1 MILLTDKDVL
11 GLVEKVKIVGEKK
24 VDAIALFDTGAKLT
38 SVDIRMASKAHLGPI
53 VRITQVKNP
62 SFDKPIRRPVVRAK
76 IKIKDR
82 VFDVDVNIQDR
93 SHMTFPV
100 IIGRNIISGNF
111 IIDPTINR
119 DIYKQE
125 RINFEKERNPTGI

>member
-1 MILLTDKDVL
+1 MVI
-11 GLVEKVKIVGEKK
+11 GLVEKIKLIGEKS

-38 SVDIRMASKAHLGPI
+38 SIDIKLASKAQLGPI

-62 SFDKPIRRPVVRAK
+62 SFNKLIKRPVVRAK
-76 IKIKDR
+76 IKIKDKI
-82 VFDVDVNIQDR
+82 FDVDVNIQDR

-100 IIGRNIISGNF
+100 IIGRNIITGNF

-119 DIYKQE
+119 DMYKQE
-125 RINFEKERNPTGI
+125 RINFERERGSNGI

>member
-1 MILLTDKDVL
+1 MRDKDVI
-11 GLVEKVKIVGEKK
+11 GLVEKINVMGQKK
-24 VDAIALFDTGAKLT
+24 VEAIALFDTGARLT
-38 SVDIRMASKAHLGPI
+38 SIDIKLASKAQLGPI

-62 SFDKPIRRPVVRAK
+62 SFNKVIKRPVVRAK

-100 IIGRNIISGNF
+100 LIGRNVITGNF

-119 DIYKQE
+119 DIYKRE
-125 RINFEKERNPTGI
+125 RINFEKERNIAGI